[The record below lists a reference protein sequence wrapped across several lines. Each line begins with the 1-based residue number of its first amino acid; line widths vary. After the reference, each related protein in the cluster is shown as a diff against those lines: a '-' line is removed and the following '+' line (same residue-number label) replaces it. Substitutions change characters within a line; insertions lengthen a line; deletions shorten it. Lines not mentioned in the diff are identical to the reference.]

1 MNLKPRIAMTVS
13 GAVLALALAAAPAQA
28 DHQYAFG
35 KHRAS
40 HEVYDYARVLSVTPI
55 VRYVTVRTPVQE
67 CWEETRHYSVERR
80 PNTAGG
86 ALIGAI
92 IGGVVGHQFG
102 SGRGNDA
109 ATVAGTLIG
118 AAVGSDTA
126 RKRAYER
133 GDYGTTTY
141 AKPIR
146 RCETNY
152 QAREEER
159 IDGYQVVYRYNG
171 QRYSTRMPHDP
182 GKRIRVR
189 VDVRPS
195 IG

>member
-1 MNLKPRIAMTVS
+1 MNLTQKLFINGALLGLAAS
-13 GAVLALALAAAPAQA
+13 GTTALAGHHYAVPARNQA
-28 DHQYAFG
+28 
-35 KHRAS
+35 
-40 HEVYDYARVLSVTPI
+40 VYDYAKVISVEPI
-55 VRYVTVRTPVQE
+55 VRYVTVTTPVRE
-67 CWEETRHYSVERR
+67 CWEETQHRTVERR
-80 PNTAGG
+80 PDTTGG
-86 ALIGAI
+86 ALVGAI

-102 SGRGNDA
+102 SGRGNDV
-109 ATVAGTLIG
+109 ATVAGSLIG
-118 AAVGSDTA
+118 AAVGSDSA
-126 RKRAYER
+126 RRRAVEH

-141 AKPIR
+141 ATPVR

-159 IDGYQVVYRYNG
+159 VDGYRVVYRYNG
-171 QRYSTRMPHDP
+171 QRYATRLPHDP